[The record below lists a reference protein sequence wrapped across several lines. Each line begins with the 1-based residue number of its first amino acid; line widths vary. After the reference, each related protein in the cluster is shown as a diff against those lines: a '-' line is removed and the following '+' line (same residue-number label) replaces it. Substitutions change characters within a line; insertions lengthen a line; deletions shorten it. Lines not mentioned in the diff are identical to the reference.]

1 MKILGVLLNGFD
13 EQQHIMFRIDFKY
26 HLKPIQ
32 LILLIFLLGCANS
45 TTELQSP
52 EQIGQ
57 KERVRVISGN
67 KAAGVINKMHGQ
79 SVAAAANVIAEY
91 GQDKKDI
98 LYISFYRKRKAAE
111 EAFKLMIEKIAAAKK
126 GPFFHLMPLK
136 KYQNKAYL
144 TLGMGA
150 VHYIYLSGNYLLW
163 LQTVQSFGGELPAR
177 LLKLYPL
184 TAEPAGSQSVKI
196 LSAALTL

>member
-1 MKILGVLLNGFD
+1 M
-13 EQQHIMFRIDFKY
+13 
-26 HLKPIQ
+26 
-32 LILLIFLLGCANS
+32 IFLFGCVNS
-45 TTELQSP
+45 ATELPTP

-57 KERVRVISGN
+57 KERVRVISGD
-67 KAAGVINKMHGQ
+67 KAAVIINKMHSQ

-98 LYISFYRKRKAAE
+98 LYISFYKKEKAAG
-111 EAFKLMIEKIAAAKK
+111 EAFNLMIEKLAAAKRS
-126 GPFFHLMPLK
+126 PFFHLMPLK

-150 VHYIYLSGNYLLW
+150 AHYIYLSGNYLLW
-163 LQTVQSFGGELPAR
+163 LQTVQYFGSELPAR

-184 TAEPAGSQSVKI
+184 TAEYQADGFGC
-196 LSAALTL
+196 

>member
-1 MKILGVLLNGFD
+1 MV
-13 EQQHIMFRIDFKY
+13 
-26 HLKPIQ
+26 
-32 LILLIFLLGCANS
+32 FLLECVIS
-45 TTELQSP
+45 TTELPSP
-52 EQIGQ
+52 EQIGR

-67 KAAGVINKMHGQ
+67 KAAGVINKMHGL

-91 GQDKKDI
+91 GKDKKDI
-98 LYISFYRKRKAAE
+98 LYISFYKKQKAAE
-111 EAFKLMIEKIAAAKK
+111 EAFNSMIEKIAAAKK

-150 VHYIYLSGNYLLW
+150 VHYIYLSGKYLLW
-163 LQTVQSFGGELPAR
+163 LQTFQSFGDELPAR

-184 TAEPAGSQSVKI
+184 TAEPAGSQTVKI
-196 LSAALTL
+196 LWAAVPL